1 MFADNLAPLLHW
13 RVCHVWDWL
22 LRADLELG
30 FPTFEIAHVY
40 GQDVSD
46 GEEPLTARTG
56 CIGCPLVQEDR
67 ALNNLVGR
75 KQAGDRSNPYA
86 YLKPLMALRS
96 LYWEVHKPQYR
107 HRKVIEYNADGRLT
121 KNQNRLGP
129 LTLETREWMLDRVL
143 GIQAEVNQLASEV
156 GQPDV
161 VLINPEE
168 LSRIR
173 ELIALRTYPDK
184 WDGTEPIGDVMLPKV
199 YSDGSVQNLLF
210 DNAFANN

>member
-1 MFADNLAPLLHW
+1 M
-13 RVCHVWDWL
+13 WDWL
-22 LRADLELG
+22 LKADVELG

-67 ALNNLVGR
+67 ALTNLVGR
-75 KQAGDRSNPYA
+75 SQAGSRKNPYV
-86 YLKPLMALRS
+86 YLKPLMELRS

-107 HRKVIEYNADGRLT
+107 HRKVIEYNADGRLA

-129 LTLETREWMLDRVL
+129 LTLETREWMLEKVL
-143 GIQAEVNQLASEV
+143 RLQEEVNVMARRV
-156 GQPDV
+156 RQPEV

-168 LSRIR
+168 LGRIR
-173 ELIALRTYPDK
+173 ELIALRTYPEK
-184 WDGTEPIGDVMLPKV
+184 WDGTEPIGDVLVPKV
-199 YSDGSVQNLLF
+199 YPDGSVQQLLF
-210 DNAFANN
+210 DESIM